1 MSDALRHFYRWQA
14 DWFVYLAMLA
24 FMLGLIAAAALGFV
38 VKLFPWLLVLVIVLL
53 IISLFTRLPELLYL
67 AFLLLGLLW
76 GGIAAAQVASFSIPA
91 DEAVFFEGRVV
102 EISSREE
109 NYFSQ
114 LAEYQ
119 NDGYSF
125 VLQGKESRGWRGRI
139 MVIASPV
146 QPELGD
152 RMQVSGIVR
161 EFSNTQ
167 NLNLPDS
174 SYLTSRG
181 ISAML
186 QPTPDG
192 LHFTK
197 LAVKYSPLR
206 LGKSLR
212 EEVYAAMQPLPAL
225 QQALLKGIGFGET
238 GMLTNGQTSVL
249 QQTGVMHVFAVSG
262 LHIGYVV
269 MLAGVVLEFIRRSLT
284 LSYKFTLIGTA
295 LFILFFDC
303 VVGFSPSV
311 LRATVML
318 LAAFSGT
325 LLLRPHAAARALIG
339 AAFLLLL
346 VRPFWLTQPGFILSF
361 LATAGI
367 VFTNDYWRMLVK
379 NQALAVSFAAQAMT
393 LPVVAYFFHVISF
406 AGLIASPL
414 IVLASGVVVILVLLA
429 MLLTPF
435 GLAFIPLAGAG
446 LCAEGAYRLAEIFA
460 AMPQAFQYTKSPG
473 WGVILIYYLLLLA
486 AYFILARLK
495 YVKKHEEDRSGLQES
510 SQ

>member
-1 MSDALRHFYRWQA
+1 MPDALRHFYCWQA
-14 DWFVYLAMLA
+14 GWFVYIAMLA
-24 FMLGLIAAAALGFV
+24 FMLGLIMAAALGFAV
-38 VKLFPWLLVLVIVLL
+38 ELFPWLLGLVVVLL
-53 IISLFTRLPELLYL
+53 LISLFTRLPELMYP

-76 GGIAAAQVASFSIPA
+76 GGMAAVQVASFPIPA
-91 DEAVFFEGRVV
+91 DEAVFFAGRVV
-102 EISSREE
+102 EVSSEEE

-119 NDGYSF
+119 DGGYSF
-125 VLQGKESRGWRGRI
+125 VLQGRESRGWRGRI

-146 QPELGD
+146 KPELGD
-152 RMQVSGIVR
+152 QMQVSGIVR
-161 EFSNTQ
+161 ELSQTQ
-167 NLNLPDS
+167 NLNLTGS
-174 SYLTSRG
+174 HYLTNRG

-186 QPTPDG
+186 QPTPNG

-197 LAVKYSPLR
+197 LAGKYTPFR
-206 LGKSLR
+206 LGESLR
-212 EEVYAAMQPLPAL
+212 EDVYAAMQPLPAL

-269 MLAGVVLEFIRRSLT
+269 MLAGAVLEFIRRRLV

-295 LFILFFDC
+295 LFVLFFDC

-346 VRPFWLTQPGFILSF
+346 VRPLWLTQSGFILSF

-367 VFTNDYWRMLVK
+367 VFTRDYWQMLVK

-393 LPVVAYFFHVISF
+393 LPVAAYFFHIISF
-406 AGLIASPL
+406 AGLIVSPL
-414 IVLASGVVVILVLLA
+414 IVLAAGVVVILVLLA
-429 MLLTPF
+429 MLLAPL
-435 GLAFIPLAGAG
+435 GLAFIPLVGAG

-460 AMPQAFQYTKSPG
+460 GLPQAFQYTTSPG
-473 WGVILIYYLLLLA
+473 WGVILLYYLLLLA

-495 YVKKHEEDRSGLQES
+495 YVKEHEEDRPGIQES
-510 SQ
+510 PQ